1 VHLVLAS
8 DTLAAM
14 TKADLIE
21 TLREKVPG
29 FTQAETATLVD
40 EVLDIIKNALADGEE
55 IKLTGFGTFDVK
67 AKPARTGRN
76 PQTGEALRLEARR
89 VVRFRPS
96 HLLRARMNASRS

>member
-1 VHLVLAS
+1 
-8 DTLAAM
+8 M

-21 TLREKVPG
+21 RLREKVPNL
-29 FTQAETATLVD
+29 TQAETATLVD
-40 EVLDIIKNALADGEE
+40 DVLDVVKSALAAGEE

-76 PQTGEALRLEARR
+76 PQTGEALLLEARR

-96 HLLRARMNASRS
+96 HLLRARMNEPRS